1 MQRLADKQVKHTLET
16 KDIPCHGMA
25 AKHKIWKFENYRRMN
40 GEQVKQTNLCQE
52 HTHGMADEPKT
63 HPENL

>member
-1 MQRLADKQVKHTLET
+1 MHRL
-16 KDIPCHGMA
+16 CHGMA

-40 GEQVKQTNLCQE
+40 GEQVKQRNLCQE